1 MITQKERMIKHFK
14 FHSKIYD
21 ISRWP
26 FLFKRE
32 EAIEALKLEPGMTVA
47 EIGCGT
53 GLNFSSILRR
63 IGNNGILIG
72 LDYSQE
78 MLTKSKKKIEKF
90 KWQNVRLL
98 CEDAENYNL
107 SIKFNA
113 ILYSYSISMVSDW
126 KSSVMSSIN
135 HLKEGGRL
143 VILDFYDFQGLGKV
157 CERGITW
164 WLNKNHVSVKRN
176 YEEFLSSVFTNLE
189 LKIFKLGYNFMAI
202 GRL

>member
-1 MITQKERMIKHFK
+1 MITQKERVIKYFK

-21 ISRWP
+21 VSRWA
-26 FLFKRE
+26 FLLNRE
-32 EAIEALKLEPGMTVA
+32 DAIEALKLEPGMTVL

-53 GLNFSSILRR
+53 GLNFSSILKR

-78 MLTKSKKKIEKF
+78 MLAKSKKKIEKF
-90 KWQNVRLL
+90 KWQNVKLL
-98 CEDAENYNL
+98 CEDAENFNL

-126 KSSVMSSIN
+126 ESSVMSSIN

-143 VILDFYDFQGLGKV
+143 VILDFYGFQGWGMA
-157 CERGITW
+157 CERAITW
-164 WLNKNHVSVKRN
+164 WLNKNHVSVNRN
-176 YEEFLSSVFTNLE
+176 YEEFLSSVFANLE
-189 LKIFKLGYNFMAI
+189 LKIFKLGYNFIAV

>member
-1 MITQKERMIKHFK
+1 MITQKEKVIKYFK

-21 ISRWP
+21 ISRWA
-26 FLFKRE
+26 FLFNRE
-32 EAIEALKLEPGMTVA
+32 DAIEALKLEPGMTVA

-72 LDYSQE
+72 LDCSQE
-78 MLTKSKKKIEKF
+78 MLTESKKKTKKF
-90 KWQNVRLL
+90 KWQNVKLL

-126 KSSVMSSIN
+126 KLSVMSSIN

-143 VILDFYDFQGLGKV
+143 VILDFYGFQGWNKAY
-157 CERGITW
+157 ERAITW
-164 WLNKNHVSVKRN
+164 WLNKNHVNVKRN
-176 YEEFLSSVFTNLE
+176 YEEFLSCVFTNLE
-189 LKIFKLGYNFMAI
+189 LKIFKLGYNFI
-202 GRL
+202 VVGRL